1 MVKLLLMPFAA
12 GALLSATGLV
22 RGGRP
27 IFPHEIGATVLA
39 QGDAEAVVNS
49 KKACR

>member
-1 MVKLLLMPFAA
+1 MPFAA

-27 IFPHEIGATVLA
+27 IFPHEIDTMALA
-39 QGDAEAVVNS
+39 RGVAEVVVNG
-49 KKACR
+49 KNAGR

>member
-27 IFPHEIGATVLA
+27 IFPHEIDTTALA
-39 QGDAEAVVNS
+39 RGDAEVVVNS
-49 KKACR
+49 KKAGR